1 MKKALVGL
9 ALVATLLASGCGGS
23 DLPPEVEEAR
33 REAVEVADEQYDA
46 AVATAEA
53 QYRNSLEKT
62 QNRYDSAVAT
72 AEAKYYTD
80 AVRKRH
86 LDSAKESRDS
96 SIEYAKAHYEEML
109 EHAESERVKRIEDA
123 EERSAREAA
132 VGPTPTPKVMTP
144 SEARKWLR
152 DHDATYTCDDSP
164 VNVSYIYPDI
174 QGEEFRGAIWVTSD
188 SCWDW

>member
-1 MKKALVGL
+1 MKNVLVGMALVALAPYTTSGSSKMNKALVGL
-9 ALVATLLASGCGGS
+9 LLASFASLASGCGGS

-86 LDSAKESRDS
+86 LDNAKESRDS

-123 EERSAREAA
+123 EERS
-132 VGPTPTPKVMTP
+132 
-144 SEARKWLR
+144 
-152 DHDATYTCDDSP
+152 
-164 VNVSYIYPDI
+164 
-174 QGEEFRGAIWVTSD
+174 GAGS
-188 SCWDW
+188 SCWTYSDTKSDDTIRG